1 MKPKQILLFLAVF
14 LLLLAS
20 TQSLVQLS
28 WKEATLVGYLK
39 SVWDNIVSLFFALIV
54 AVPLTVTLQK
64 KYEKNGK

>member
-1 MKPKQILLFLAVF
+1 MKPKQVLLFLAVF
-14 LLLLAS
+14 LLLLAA

-28 WKEATLVGYLK
+28 WKEASLIGYLK
-39 SVWDNIVSLFFALIV
+39 SLWDNIVSLFFALIV